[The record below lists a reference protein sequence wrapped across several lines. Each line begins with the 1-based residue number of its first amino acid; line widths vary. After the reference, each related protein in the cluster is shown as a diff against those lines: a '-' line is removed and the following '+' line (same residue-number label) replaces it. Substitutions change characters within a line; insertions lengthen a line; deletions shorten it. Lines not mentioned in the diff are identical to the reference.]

1 MNAGRVSPSVALAAY
16 AEAWISG
23 SKVVLFG
30 DALSSLPE
38 RLIERGARHVQV
50 YDADPARAAEASAAS
65 TLKQVSYAPLDLA
78 GSSIRD
84 GVFDLAIVEDLAV
97 AGDNPKGLLGML
109 VRTLARRGLALI
121 GARNPDVSERLIPC
135 AIPTAVALGYYDFY
149 DVVSQHFEEVRMLGQ
164 TPFVGY
170 AIADFSAADA
180 SDVRIDTALLPGGA
194 EEPEWFLALASA
206 LPVSPDAFSVIQLP
220 LADLELGSGSD
231 RTAVDP
237 EALERAEQA
246 EGKIQELEAALAA
259 LAAEGARE
267 AEKHSAERAR
277 DAERFAAER
286 ARELEK
292 LAAERARDAEKLAA
306 ERARDAE
313 KLAAQKVAAERLTA
327 ERVRD
332 AERLTAERARD
343 AERQQ
348 SERFAAE
355 RTRDAE
361 RLAAERSREGEKEK
375 QTRERSREAE
385 KRELDKLEKTYVEK
399 LRALTAEL
407 QKREEWLTGL
417 ESRAAT
423 ADERADA
430 AQAELEQR
438 AAEQRKLEQQLA
450 RLEQQLEE
458 ERRAKRQLE
467 QSTRAHEQELEKNLD
482 QSKRRAEKE
491 TERASE
497 LAAEAKKL
505 AARVAELTSA
515 LAASEKKAKQNAE
528 EGDEEVRAELTQL
541 EGSLKERAVEVS
553 RLTAALHETER
564 FGRQLIVKISELEA
578 RVEPAQQ
585 SAEVEQLTQRNAELA
600 ADLEAARWTISSLEA
615 NVGADP
621 SGSPAS
627 DGSLSGMGTA
637 GPRRDDIPPT
647 EPLPAP
653 RAD

>member
-78 GSSIRD
+78 GVPARD

-97 AGDNPKGLLGML
+97 AGDNPKGLLATL
-109 VRTLARRGLALI
+109 VRTLSRRGLALI

-135 AIPTAVALGYYDFY
+135 AIPTAISLGYYDFY

-231 RTAVDP
+231 RSAVDP
-237 EALERAEQA
+237 ETLERAEQA

-267 AEKHSAERAR
+267 AEKHGAERAR
-277 DAERFAAER
+277 DAERF
-286 ARELEK
+286 
-292 LAAERARDAEKLAA
+292 AAERARDAEKLAA

-313 KLAAQKVAAERLTA
+313 KLAAERLRDTEKLASQKIATERLAAERTR
-327 ERVRD
+327 E
-332 AERLTAERARD
+332 

-361 RLAAERSREGEKEK
+361 KLAAERSREGEKEK
-375 QTRERSREAE
+375 QTRERSREAA
-385 KRELDKLEKTYVEK
+385 KRELDKLEKTYGEK
-399 LRALTAEL
+399 LRALTTEL

-438 AAEQRKLEQQLA
+438 TGEQRKLEQQLA

-458 ERRAKRQLE
+458 ERRTKRQLE
-467 QSTRAHEQELEKNLD
+467 QSTRAHEQELEKSLD

-497 LAAEAKKL
+497 LSAEAKKL
-505 AARVAELTSA
+505 MARVAELTAS
-515 LAASEKKAKQNAE
+515 LASSEKKAKQSAE

-553 RLTAALHETER
+553 RLTSALHETER

-585 SAEVEQLTQRNAELA
+585 TAAAELLTQRNAELA

-615 NVGADP
+615 NVGGDP
-621 SGSPAS
+621 TGSPAS
-627 DGSLSGMGTA
+627 GGSLSGMGTA
-637 GPRRDDIPPT
+637 GSRRDDIPPT

>member
-78 GSSIRD
+78 GVAIRD
-84 GVFDLAIVEDLAV
+84 GAFDLAIVEDLAV
-97 AGDNPKGLLGML
+97 AGDNPKGLLATL
-109 VRTLARRGLALI
+109 VRTLSRRGLALI

-135 AIPTAVALGYYDFY
+135 TIPTATSLGYYDFY

-231 RTAVDP
+231 RNAADAEV
-237 EALERAEQA
+237 LERAAQA

-286 ARELEK
+286 ARDAEK
-292 LAAERARDAEKLAA
+292 LTAERARDAEKLAA

-313 KLAAQKVAAERLTA
+313 KHAAQKIA
-327 ERVRD
+327 
-332 AERLTAERARD
+332 AERARD

-361 RLAAERSREGEKEK
+361 KLAAERSREGEKEK

-385 KRELDKLEKTYVEK
+385 KRELDKLEKTYGEK
-399 LRALTAEL
+399 LRALAAEL

-438 AAEQRKLEQQLA
+438 TGEQRKLEQQLA

-458 ERRAKRQLE
+458 ERRAKRLLE
-467 QSTRAHEQELEKNLD
+467 QSTRAREQELEKNLD

-497 LAAEAKKL
+497 LSAEAKKL
-505 AARVAELTSA
+505 AARVAELTSS
-515 LAASEKKAKQNAE
+515 LAASEKKAKQSAE

-585 SAEVEQLTQRNAELA
+585 SAELELLTRRNAELA

-615 NVGADP
+615 NVGGDP
-621 SGSPAS
+621 TGSPAS
-627 DGSLSGMGTA
+627 GGSLSGMGTA
-637 GPRRDDIPPT
+637 GPRRDDLPPT
-647 EPLPAP
+647 ESLPAT